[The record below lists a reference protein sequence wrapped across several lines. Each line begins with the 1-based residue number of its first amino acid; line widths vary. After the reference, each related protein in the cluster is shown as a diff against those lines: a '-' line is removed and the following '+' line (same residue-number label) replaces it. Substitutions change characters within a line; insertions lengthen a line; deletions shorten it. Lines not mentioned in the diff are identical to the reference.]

1 MGAGKEPEMACWL
14 FEGFYFVNHRIEQ
27 NQDVKTR
34 RSRET
39 ELLFAL
45 NGGNGSNFG
54 PQVNV
59 HPSRKAVDQ
68 H

>member
-1 MGAGKEPEMACWL
+1 MGAGKEAETTRRL
-14 FEGFYFVNHRIEQ
+14 FEGFYFVNHRTEQ
-27 NQDVKTR
+27 NQEEKTR

-39 ELLFAL
+39 ELLSAL

-59 HPSRKAVDQ
+59 HPSRRAVYQ

>member
-14 FEGFYFVNHRIEQ
+14 FEGFYFVNHRMEQ
-27 NQDVKTR
+27 NQEVKTR

-54 PQVNV
+54 PQLNV
-59 HPSRKAVDQ
+59 HLSRRAVYQ